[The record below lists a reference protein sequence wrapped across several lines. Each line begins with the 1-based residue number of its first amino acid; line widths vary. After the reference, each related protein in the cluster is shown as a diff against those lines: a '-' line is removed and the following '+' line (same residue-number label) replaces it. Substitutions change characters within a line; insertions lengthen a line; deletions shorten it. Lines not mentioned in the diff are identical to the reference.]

1 MTLENIVFH
10 KGTGAAKLCNF
21 GFYHLTVEG
30 KAVEY
35 FVGDMAFSAPEVI
48 SAGLRCNLWFIS
60 RINNKCESRTLT
72 FIMFPGACGQGDV
85 HEV

>member
-1 MTLENIVFH
+1 MLDPHSDSVSVNRSVTLENIVFH

-48 SAGLRCNLWFIS
+48 SAGLSCNLWFPIYQ
-60 RINNKCESRTLT
+60 I
-72 FIMFPGACGQGDV
+72 
-85 HEV
+85 